1 MMRQTNQSE
10 IGSYLS
16 PLFKISPLSYNS
28 TLFHKHFLKYSS
40 KWGTVDGFPMV
51 FPQRSQEFGCTRPC
65 RWYKYKPDCHE
76 TKNADHSYLRMV
88 QERNNTTET
97 SDTDDVI
104 KV

>member
-1 MMRQTNQSE
+1 
-10 IGSYLS
+10 
-16 PLFKISPLSYNS
+16 
-28 TLFHKHFLKYSS
+28 
-40 KWGTVDGFPMV
+40 MV

-88 QERNNTTET
+88 QERTNTTET
-97 SDTDDVI
+97 SDSDDVI